1 MSPLGGSGVS
11 QSGTRVPAV
20 PPSAAPC
27 PSGRPGSPLTFPSPP
42 PRVWPARRAAP
53 GQGRGARGGGAGL
66 GGEQQGEGWG
76 CWHGAQG
83 GRGGS
88 GQPQGPRANTA
99 EPEEGRGE
107 RGRGGAPGPGAG
119 GGELQPAGPAR
130 EPGEARKGGLALG
143 EAEDPSRGSLRLTN
157 QSGPAEPGHCRR
169 RCGARDSPARPAPP
183 AAGRLGSARAGVA
196 GGAAVIRLRARAA
209 RAGAGA
215 GARAAPHPGL
225 SSPARRPPA
234 PAARSPRTVTSSGS
248 SVGPSLPASPCV
260 SPSPGVCRVSLSTFL
275 SQSLPLS
282 PALLLAAPVFSA
294 SVVLILLPSLLGRS
308 HHYHPHSLLSFCL
321 PSLSTPPCS
330 RCSGGLCISPAL
342 KQQPQPR
349 NQN

>member
-11 QSGTRVPAV
+11 HSRHAGASRAPAHSSL
-20 PPSAAPC
+20 PLGAAGEPSYLSESSAAGVAG
-27 PSGRPGSPLTFPSPP
+27 SAGSPGPG
-42 PRVWPARRAAP
+42 PRGEGR
-53 GQGRGARGGGAGL
+53 GRGA
-66 GGEQQGEGWG
+66 GGERQGEGRG
-76 CWHGAQG
+76 RWHGAQG
-83 GRGGS
+83 RRGGS

-99 EPEEGRGE
+99 EPEEGRGA
-107 RGRGGAPGPGAG
+107 RGRGGAPG

-130 EPGEARKGGLALG
+130 EPGEAREGGLAPG
-143 EAEDPSRGSLRLTN
+143 EAEDPSRGSPRLTN

-209 RAGAGA
+209 RAEAGA

-234 PAARSPRTVTSSGS
+234 PARARRALPPRSPRTVTSSGR

-260 SPSPGVCRVSLSTFL
+260 SPSPGLCRVSPSPFL

-282 PALLLAAPVFSA
+282 PALLLAAPVSSA

-308 HHYHPHSLLSFCL
+308 HHYHPHSFFLSASPHSPPLLAPDAQEDYVSL
-321 PSLSTPPCS
+321 PP
-330 RCSGGLCISPAL
+330 
-342 KQQPQPR
+342 
-349 NQN
+349 